1 MAHKAGF
8 VNIVGSP
15 NVGKSTLMNG
25 LVGARMSIIT
35 SKHQTTR
42 HRIRGLVNG
51 SDFQIVYSDTPGV
64 LEPKYNLHEKMM
76 NFVSESLRDADIIL
90 LVTDIFE
97 DSMNHAETLRKI
109 TDMDIPKFVLIN
121 KIDLAKDMEIVEKK
135 VALWAELMP
144 GAQILPISALEKVNT
159 DFVIQK
165 IKELLPES
173 PAYFP
178 KDELTDKPMRFFI
191 SEIIREKIF
200 TTYNK
205 EVPYSCEVVVEEYKE
220 DMPTE
225 GKSKKTIT
233 KIRALIIVNRETQ
246 KGIIIGHQG
255 SKLTKVG
262 TEARKDIEEFIGK
275 KVFLDLYVKVDKDWK
290 EKDNKLNQFGY
301 DG

>member
-1 MAHKAGF
+1 
-8 VNIVGSP
+8 
-15 NVGKSTLMNG
+15 
-25 LVGARMSIIT
+25 LVGAKMSIIT

-42 HRIRGLVNG
+42 HRIRGIVNG
-51 SDFQIVYSDTPGV
+51 NDFQIVYSDTPGV
-64 LEPKYNLHEKMM
+64 LEPVYKLHEKMM

-97 DSMNHAETLRKI
+97 DSMNHKATLAKI
-109 TDMDIPKFVLIN
+109 QDMEVPKFVLIN
-121 KIDLAKDMEIVEKK
+121 KIDLAKDMTIVEEK
-135 VALWAELMP
+135 VQLWSELMP

-159 DFVIQK
+159 DFVINK
-165 IKELLPES
+165 IRELLPAS
-173 PAYFP
+173 PPFFP

-220 DMPTE
+220 DVPTE

-255 SKLTKVG
+255 SKLTIVG
-262 TEARKDIEEFIGK
+262 TKARKDIEEFIGK

-290 EKDNKLNQFGY
+290 EKDNKLNQYGY

>member
-42 HRIRGLVNG
+42 HRIRGIVNG

-64 LEPKYNLHEKMM
+64 LEPKYKLHEKMM

-109 TDMDIPKFVLIN
+109 TDMKVPKFVLIN
-121 KIDLAKDMEIVEKK
+121 KIDLAKDMETVEKK
-135 VALWAELMP
+135 VESWATLMP

-220 DMPTE
+220 DVPTE

-233 KIRALIIVNRETQ
+233 KIRALILVNRETQ

-255 SKLTKVG
+255 NKLTKVG

>member
-42 HRIRGLVNG
+42 HRIRGIVNG
-51 SDFQIVYSDTPGV
+51 PDFQIVYSDTPGV
-64 LEPKYNLHEKMM
+64 LEPKYKLHEKMM

-109 TDMDIPKFVLIN
+109 TDMDVPKFVLIN
-121 KIDLAKDMEIVEKK
+121 KIDLAKDMETVEKK
-135 VALWAELMP
+135 VESWAKLMP

-205 EVPYSCEVVVEEYKE
+205 EVPYSCEVLVEEYKE
-220 DMPTE
+220 DVPTE

-233 KIRALIIVNRETQ
+233 KIRALILVNRETQ

-255 SKLTKVG
+255 NKLTKVG

>member
-25 LVGARMSIIT
+25 LVGAKMSIIT

-42 HRIRGLVNG
+42 HRIRGIVNG
-51 SDFQIVYSDTPGV
+51 NDFQIVYSDTPGV
-64 LEPKYNLHEKMM
+64 LEPVYKLHEKMM

-97 DSMNHAETLRKI
+97 DSMNHKATLAKI
-109 TDMDIPKFVLIN
+109 QDMEVPKFVLIN
-121 KIDLAKDMEIVEKK
+121 KIDLAKDMTIVEEK
-135 VALWAELMP
+135 VQLWSELMP

-159 DFVIQK
+159 DFVINK
-165 IKELLPES
+165 IRELLPAS
-173 PAYFP
+173 PPFFP

-220 DMPTE
+220 DVPTE

-255 SKLTKVG
+255 SKLTIVG
-262 TEARKDIEEFIGK
+262 TRARKDIEEFIGK

-290 EKDNKLNQFGY
+290 EKDNKLNQYGY

>member
-64 LEPKYNLHEKMM
+64 LEPKYKLHEKMM

-97 DSMNHAETLRKI
+97 DSMSHAETLRKI
-109 TDMDIPKFVLIN
+109 TDMDVPKFVLIN
-121 KIDLAKDMEIVEKK
+121 KIDLAKDMEIVEQK
-135 VALWAELMP
+135 VSQWAELMP

-165 IKELLPES
+165 IKELLPDS

-220 DMPTE
+220 DVPTE

-255 SKLTKVG
+255 NKLTKVG